1 MAYPL
6 MPKATSVW
14 LVENTALTF
23 EQISKF
29 CGLHELEVQAI
40 ADGEVATGMQGLDPV
55 ASGELTQEELDRCAA
70 DPSAQ
75 LVIAKSDIPIPKARS
90 KGARY
95 TPISKRQDRPDAI
108 AWLLRNQP
116 ELTDAQIS
124 KLIGTTKPTINAI
137 RERSHWNMPN
147 IKPQNPIG
155 LGLCLAPDLEKSV
168 ALARSRAKTAPKSTA
183 EPLSESEAPP
193 PATESGTPVDAP
205 APEAAK
211 SPKPGEITLLKG
223 EPKKATVEPEPVF
236 AEPPAETPA
245 GVPPTPEVLRA
256 AEDIFAPRPAE
267 PPEPTDE
274 PAPEPAPEPPPEED
288 DSKKEADTTPDPSS
302 VDDAS

>member
-6 MPKATSVW
+6 MPKATAVW
-14 LVENTALTF
+14 LVESTALTF
-23 EQISKF
+23 DQISKF

-40 ADGEVATGMQGLDPV
+40 ADGEVATGIQGLDPI
-55 ASGELTQEELDRCAA
+55 AGGELTQEELDRCTA
-70 DPSAQ
+70 DPGTQ
-75 LVIAKSDIPIPKARS
+75 LVIAESDIPIPKARS

-108 AWLLRNQP
+108 AWILRNHP
-116 ELTDAQIS
+116 ELSDAQIS

-155 LGLCLAPDLEKSV
+155 LGLCFAPDLEKAV

-183 EPLSESEAPP
+183 EPIAESKANS
-193 PATESGTPVDAP
+193 ATESGTAADAP

-211 SPKPGEITLLKG
+211 TPKPGDITLLKG
-223 EPKKATVEPEPVF
+223 EPKKAPVEPVPVF
-236 AEPPAETPA
+236 AAPPAPRPSE
-245 GVPPTPEVLRA
+245 VLSTPEVLRA

-267 PPEPTDE
+267 PPEATDE
-274 PAPEPAPEPPPEED
+274 PAPEPEREPPPEEAD
-288 DSKKEADTTPDPSS
+288 GKKEADATPGPSPEE
-302 VDDAS
+302 DAS

>member
-6 MPKATSVW
+6 MPKATAVW

-23 EQISKF
+23 AQISKF

-40 ADGEVATGMQGLDPV
+40 ADGEVATGMLGLDPI
-55 ASGELTQEELDRCAA
+55 AGGELTHEELDRCTA
-70 DPSAQ
+70 DTSAQ
-75 LVIAKSDIPIPKARS
+75 LVMAKSNIPIPKARS

-108 AWLLRNQP
+108 SWIIRNHP
-116 ELTDAQIS
+116 ELSDAQIS

-155 LGLCLAPDLEKSV
+155 LGLCLAPDLEKAV
-168 ALARSRAKTAPKSTA
+168 AMARSRAKTAHKSTA
-183 EPLSESEAPP
+183 EPIPESQAPSL
-193 PATESGTPVDAP
+193 ATESGIPVDAS
-205 APEAAK
+205 APK
-211 SPKPGEITLLKG
+211 MVKPPKPGEITLLKG
-223 EPKKATVEPEPVF
+223 EPKKATPEPEAAPT
-236 AEPPAETPA
+236 EPPAKVAPGA
-245 GVPPTPEVLRA
+245 SSTPEVLRA

-267 PPEPTDE
+267 PPEATDE
-274 PAPEPAPEPPPEED
+274 PAPEPEREPPPEEAD
-288 DSKKEADTTPDPSS
+288 GKKEADATPGPSPEE
-302 VDDAS
+302 DAS